1 MQAHPHTSCHPLR
14 HENLPA
20 TRSSSKLPTSTHV
33 VLTESRASDQEEES
47 AFDSDRRSG
56 VACSPALTRPH
67 LLLTHK
73 FGVSSL
79 SATSP
84 TLDSRV
90 RRPRSYSTDECS
102 LSLFQTPEV
111 CGFRG
116 SSLPS
121 FLPRALISF
130 NPTNRRTCSW
140 LLARHRHLRVDAASF
155 ARHCHHRVS
164 AAFTRWWH
172 CSSPPSPG
180 RCGLSCSFCSS
191 RRPADGIR
199 SDSPALR
206 RTVHVLFV
214 IFLFCLLFV

>member
-1 MQAHPHTSCHPLR
+1 M
-14 HENLPA
+14 
-20 TRSSSKLPTSTHV
+20 
-33 VLTESRASDQEEES
+33 
-47 AFDSDRRSG
+47 
-56 VACSPALTRPH
+56 
-67 LLLTHK
+67 
-73 FGVSSL
+73 
-79 SATSP
+79 
-84 TLDSRV
+84 
-90 RRPRSYSTDECS
+90 
-102 LSLFQTPEV
+102 LSLFLSDSQGLRLPW
-111 CGFRG
+111 FIP
-116 SSLPS
+116 PS

-140 LLARHRHLRVDAASF
+140 LLARHRHLRFDAASF

-214 IFLFCLLFV
+214 IFLFCLLFVCLFVCSDARFRRTVLHPRISHGMQQHISLHPLLPMSMRCVCVQQPGMVTLACRALAFFRSCFAAFRSVASSSSESSSSPSPCVQSRAMCPRLPQL